1 MDLKRRPSFAAK
13 CFGCALHTAT
23 GGQWMTWICSFF
35 LVFICFLIVSF
46 PFHWAPI
53 LSRNK
58 NLTLMRERGFDF
70 HFPLRVWHIFLIFL
84 LVQLI
89 ISVWRACDTIPGA
102 ACRARRERGKRVCTT
117 PVFAQLSRSGLPSK
131 KKKKKKPNQQAHK
144 QFNGY
149 LWCSQV
155 VQDTL
160 LFIPSLED
168 LTHVP
173 HEFQPTNCLIKSQ
186 I

>member
-1 MDLKRRPSFAAK
+1 MDLKMRPSFAAK

-46 PFHWAPI
+46 PIHWAPI

-70 HFPLRVWHIFLIFL
+70 HFPLRDWHIFFIFL

-131 KKKKKKPNQQAHK
+131 KKDNREPTNSLMIITNCPRYTPNCSFFIKRPDSHSTQVSANK
-144 QFNGY
+144 QFNK
-149 LWCSQV
+149 
-155 VQDTL
+155 
-160 LFIPSLED
+160 IID
-168 LTHVP
+168 LDPPVG
-173 HEFQPTNCLIKSQ
+173 C
-186 I
+186 

>member
-1 MDLKRRPSFAAK
+1 MFAWTWRWGLPSFAAK
-13 CFGCALHTAT
+13 RFGCALHTAT

-46 PFHWAPI
+46 PFHRAPI

-70 HFPLRVWHIFLIFL
+70 HFPLRVWHIFFIFL

-117 PVFAQLSRSGLPSK
+117 PMFAQLSRSGLPSEEK
-131 KKKKKKPNQQAHK
+131 N
-144 QFNGY
+144 NR
-149 LWCSQV
+149 
-155 VQDTL
+155 
-160 LFIPSLED
+160 E
-168 LTHVP
+168 
-173 HEFQPTNCLIKSQ
+173 PTNSLMVICGTHKLS
-186 I
+186 